1 MSSLDDGPQ
10 ESFDKV
16 KVTEAA
22 AWPVA
27 LASCAVT
34 KMSDA
39 DGNGDDNGDDNDNGD
54 FLRACVWSK
63 VVETMRVVMVPVT
76 MMVVMVVATIIATRV
91 MIGQGDDEHGGDG
104 GKDGGDDGESGS
116 DHGHY
121 DGLLERPWLCQPPA
135 PYRRSS
141 SRAPPP

>member
-1 MSSLDDGPQ
+1 MNSLAGSPQ
-10 ESFDKV
+10 SFA
-16 KVTEAA
+16 KVTVTTAA
-22 AWPVA
+22 ASFVD
-27 LASCAVT
+27 LASCAQT

-39 DGNGDDNGDDNDNGD
+39 DDNGDDNGDDNDNGD

-104 GKDGGDDGESGS
+104 GKDGGDDGESVS
-116 DHGHY
+116 DHCHY
-121 DGLLERPWLCQPPA
+121 DGLI
-135 PYRRSS
+135 
-141 SRAPPP
+141 

>member
-1 MSSLDDGPQ
+1 MNSLAGSPQ
-10 ESFDKV
+10 SFA
-16 KVTEAA
+16 KVTVTAA
-22 AWPVA
+22 AASFVD
-27 LASCAVT
+27 LASFAQT
-34 KMSDA
+34 TMSDA
-39 DGNGDDNGDDNDNGD
+39 DDNGDDNGDDNDNGD

-104 GKDGGDDGESGS
+104 GKDGGDDGESVS

-121 DGLLERPWLCQPPA
+121 DGLI
-135 PYRRSS
+135 
-141 SRAPPP
+141 